1 MNRKQFL
8 KILKGY
14 EGGDVFNPYVDICP
28 VHDKYNANNIR
39 TINLSETIDAA
50 IERGVDSIW
59 IGRDLGHRGGRR
71 TGLALTDEAHLEDAG
86 KKWGVVL
93 NQATKGGLYSER
105 TAANIWDFVNA
116 LDQNI
121 FMWNVFPFHPYEK
134 GNTLTNRSHTAKERD
149 DGVEIL
155 ESLVELLQP
164 KKIVAIGNDAY
175 KASTKLF
182 PSKEIYKI
190 RHPSY
195 GGEKDFSNQLLDLYK
210 INRSSIEHPTN
221 NKQSPE
227 PHQRPPRQ
235 QRRPQRLLRNRSSP
249 PM

>member
-1 MNRKQFL
+1 VNRKQFL
-8 KILKGY
+8 KVLKSY
-14 EGGDVFNPYVDICP
+14 EGVDVFNPYKDVCAI
-28 VHDKYNANNIR
+28 HDRHNANKIR
-39 TINLSETIDAA
+39 SINLSETIDAA

-71 TGLALTDEAHLEDAG
+71 TGLALTDEAHLKDAG

-93 NQATKGGLYSER
+93 NQATKGELYSER

-134 GNTLTNRSHTAKERD
+134 GIPLTNRSHTAKERD
-149 DGVEIL
+149 EGVAIL
-155 ESLVELLQP
+155 EALVELLQP
-164 KKIVAIGNDAY
+164 KKLVAIGNDAY

-182 PSKEIYKI
+182 SNKEIYKI

-195 GGEKDFSNQLLDLYK
+195 GGEKEFSNQLLDLYK
-210 INRSSIEHPTN
+210 ISRSSIERIRN
-221 NKQSPE
+221 SQQSLE
-227 PHQRPPRQ
+227 LRPRIT
-235 QRRPQRLLRNRSSP
+235 R
-249 PM
+249 